1 MLRKEKGITL
11 VALVVTIIILLI
23 LAGVSITM
31 VSGNGLFGRA
41 SNAASSYGTASQ
53 AENQA
58 VSWYEQQLANYESNI
73 TNP

>member
-41 SNAASSYGTASQ
+41 SNAASKYSTASQ
-53 AENQA
+53 AENST
-58 VSWYEQQLANYESNI
+58 VSWYEQQMANYDA
-73 TNP
+73 

>member
-41 SNAASSYGTASQ
+41 SNAASKYSSASES
-53 AENQA
+53 ENST
-58 VSWYEQQLANYESNI
+58 VSWYEQQMANYDA
-73 TNP
+73 